1 MIMGDLNGKT
11 ALVTGSSRGIGRG
24 IAQRLAQD
32 GALVAVHYG
41 NNDTAAKE
49 TAETIRGAGGR
60 AFIIGAELGVPGDA
74 ETLFAAFDDGLAA
87 CGAEPGLDILV
98 NNAAISLPGH
108 IDEVTP
114 EEFDRTLAVNTKAP
128 FFLIQHGLRRM
139 RDGGRIINISSAVT
153 TTAFPSTIAYGVSKG
168 AVDTLTLTLAKDLGA
183 RGITVNTIAPGFVAT
198 DMNAAMRATPEAEAA
213 LASISVFNRLGR
225 PADIADVAGFLAS
238 DDSRWITGQRFDV
251 TGGSML

>member
-1 MIMGDLNGKT
+1 MGDLNGKT

-24 IAQRLAQD
+24 IAQRLARD

-49 TAETIRGAGGR
+49 TAENIRGAGGR

-74 ETLFAAFDDGLAA
+74 ENLFAAFDDGLAA

-128 FFLIQHGLRRM
+128 FFVIQHGLRRM

-213 LASISVFNRLGR
+213 LSAISVFNRLGR
-225 PADIADVAGFLAS
+225 PSDIADVAAFLAS

>member
-1 MIMGDLNGKT
+1 MGDLNGKT

-41 NNDTAAKE
+41 NNDAAAKE
-49 TAETIRGAGGR
+49 TAETIIGAGGR

-108 IDEVTP
+108 INEVTP

-213 LASISVFNRLGR
+213 LASISVFNRMGR
-225 PADIADVAGFLAS
+225 PADIADVAAFLAS

>member
-74 ETLFAAFDDGLAA
+74 ETLFAAFDDGL
-87 CGAEPGLDILV
+87 
-98 NNAAISLPGH
+98 
-108 IDEVTP
+108 
-114 EEFDRTLAVNTKAP
+114 
-128 FFLIQHGLRRM
+128 
-139 RDGGRIINISSAVT
+139 
-153 TTAFPSTIAYGVSKG
+153 
-168 AVDTLTLTLAKDLGA
+168 
-183 RGITVNTIAPGFVAT
+183 
-198 DMNAAMRATPEAEAA
+198 
-213 LASISVFNRLGR
+213 R
-225 PADIADVAGFLAS
+225 PAARSRAS
-238 DDSRWITGQRFDV
+238 TSSSTTPPSACRDTSTR
-251 TGGSML
+251 